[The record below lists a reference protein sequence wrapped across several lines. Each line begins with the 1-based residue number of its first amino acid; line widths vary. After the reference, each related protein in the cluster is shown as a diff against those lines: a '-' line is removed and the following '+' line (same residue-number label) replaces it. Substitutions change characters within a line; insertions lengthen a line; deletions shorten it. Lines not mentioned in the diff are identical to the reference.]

1 MLSIS
6 EELKQRCLDGNI
18 PYNVL
23 IELTHRCNL
32 SCKHCL
38 VVPEDRPELCTDKIK
53 DILDQ
58 LIDEGTFYVGWT
70 GGEIFTRSDCCDILD
85 YAREKGFFQILLTNG
100 TLIDEERADF
110 IKIIQPAGIEI
121 SLLGAISETHDS
133 ITQVPGSF
141 DKTIRAI
148 RLLVQRGMVVYTKTT
163 LMTLN
168 ISEYEQIKN
177 LSTSLGAIPKN
188 IASVLPKISGARDP
202 QQYTISW
209 QERVKYLHDES
220 FNSSFVPADDETP
233 AGSLICRAG
242 RIAAAINPYGDVL
255 PCVVFPLVLGNLTEQ
270 RFKDIWHNKNNNQ
283 LKDIR
288 ELCESDIK
296 GCLSCNLATFCV
308 RCMGAAFLEHKDFR
322 YPASCS
328 CEEARWRQYRFQ
340 GKK

>member
-6 EELKQRCLDGNI
+6 EELKQRCLAGNI
-18 PYNVL
+18 PCNVL

-32 SCKHCL
+32 SCKHCFIIQ
-38 VVPEDRPELCTDKIK
+38 DNRPELSADKIK

-70 GGEIFTRSDCCDILD
+70 GGEIFTRSDCCDILN

-110 IKIIQPAGIEI
+110 IKSIQPAGIEI
-121 SLLGAISETHDS
+121 SLLGASSETHDS

-141 DKTIRAI
+141 DKTIKAI
-148 RLLVQRGMVVYTKTT
+148 KLLVQRGMAVYTKTT

-177 LSTSLGAIPKN
+177 LSTSLGSIPKN

-209 QERVKYLHDES
+209 HERVKYLQGES
-220 FNSSFVPADDETP
+220 LKSSFVPADDETST
-233 AGSLICRAG
+233 ASLICRAG
-242 RIAAAINPYGDVL
+242 RIAAAINPHGDVM
-255 PCVVFPLVLGNLTEQ
+255 PCVVFPLVLGNLAEE
-270 RFKDIWHNKNNNQ
+270 RFKDIWHNKNNRD
-283 LKDIR
+283 LKEIR
-288 ELCESDIK
+288 ELRESDITQ
-296 GCLSCNLATFCV
+296 CVSCRSAAFCV
-308 RCMGAAFLEHKDFR
+308 RCMGAAFLEYKDFR
-322 YPASCS
+322 CPASCS
-328 CEEARWRQYRFQ
+328 CEEARWKQYQFQ
-340 GKK
+340 SKK